1 MHMLPT
7 TMAGDVCAEPIL
19 SGASH
24 LYPLYRGEFHSHGK
38 QKSSSSSPPSHH
50 DSSASTEPA
59 PLLYRCSSASSI
71 SSIYSM
77 LSTDSSSTTDSS
89 SPDEAFPVIGILK
102 KPRQQFRRGSA
113 TQPDSSRNSSSNN
126 NSNWSSEEYSHDIND
141 DNKQAEKDENEEE
154 DEIDDEG
161 AWEDEESECEIV
173 FERHVTFNDPIATD
187 LVSGAPVSPSPHSR
201 IEWTALRARA
211 LLERMRKADEGEW
224 VDCED
229 DEEDEEDAKGE
240 TGEIPQEFQ
249 RMREQEQEQEQKE
262 WERGRGRADADDDD
276 VEELVREI
284 TEKVVSLTEQK

>member
-38 QKSSSSSPPSHH
+38 ENSSSSSLRPSHH
-50 DSSASTEPA
+50 ESSQSAEPA
-59 PLLYRCSSASSI
+59 PLLYRCSSVSSI

-77 LSTDSSSTTDSS
+77 LSTDSTSTTDSS

-102 KPRQQFRRGSA
+102 KPRGQFYRGSA

-126 NSNWSSEEYSHDIND
+126 NSNWSGEEYSHDIDD
-141 DNKQAEKDENEEE
+141 DNEQVEKDKNEEE
-154 DEIDDEG
+154 DDNDDECN
-161 AWEDEESECEIV
+161 WEDEESECEIV
-173 FERHVTFNDPIATD
+173 FERNVTFNDPIATD
-187 LVSGAPVSPSPHSR
+187 LISGAPVSPSPHSR

-224 VDCED
+224 VDCD
-229 DEEDEEDAKGE
+229 DEDEDEEDQTGE
-240 TGEIPQEFQ
+240 TGDIPPELR
-249 RMREQEQEQEQKE
+249 RMREQEQEQKE
-262 WERGRGRADADDDD
+262 WEREGGRGDAAAD
-276 VEELVREI
+276 VEDLVREI
-284 TEKVVSLTEQK
+284 TEKVVCLVEQK